1 MARVRNLATRSQFV
15 NVQLPVADLRSLIGS
30 ETGRILRPTW
40 PDPDVGQEFVRGL
53 GVVRS
58 LPGFGTAALGWRGEQ
73 TYIDA
78 SRLVRFTPG
87 WFDRSAVWIKPTHR
101 RLLGAGIAWRV
112 DLGMVVKWREGV
124 GPRTANALATRV
136 LSLPIR
142 IGQLDRPLAESGR
155 ALTAKLLALTTHA
168 GHLPDRRWMVAGR
181 PLVLINEYETGHGKL
196 KILTAPVSWNNR
208 PMSMFVLRRGNYYT
222 SEVRRLRH
230 ALWRSYQELETL
242 RLVLRTWRSQQVEFD
257 PKQLRDYLAPQLKLL
272 SKRARDTYDQ
282 PTLLGIAAE
291 ATGFDIGDLAALA
304 VDLGRE
310 SKGIVRSLENVIN
323 ALEAAK
329 RERDTPKTI
338 NFLSV
343 QWRTRMQ
350 GDSYTFHDRAAGV
363 FGHDNSVS
371 GGSFTAG
378 DTSVPALDEL
388 MSAIAGLKSQ
398 LAPERAEFLEE
409 AAQELRGATDDPR
422 RAETILERIGGIA
435 ALGGTAGTA
444 VIEAVQSVAGAL
456 GIGR

>member
-1 MARVRNLATRSQFV
+1 M

-30 ETGRILRPTW
+30 ATGRILRPSW
-40 PDPDVGQEFVRGL
+40 PDPEVGQEFVQ
-53 GVVRS
+53 GVGAVRS
-58 LPGFGTAALGWRGEQ
+58 LPGAGMAAPGWRGER

-78 SRLVRFTPG
+78 SRLVRFTPD

-136 LSLPIR
+136 LGLPIR
-142 IGQLDRPLAESGR
+142 IGELDRSLAESGR
-155 ALTAKLLALTTHA
+155 VLTTELLARTTHA
-168 GHLPDRRWMVAGR
+168 GHVPDRRWMVAGR
-181 PLVLINEYETGHGKL
+181 PLVLINEYAIGHGTL
-196 KILTAPVSWNNR
+196 KIVTAPVSWNNR
-208 PMSMFVLRRGNYYT
+208 PMSVFVLRRGAYY
-222 SEVRRLRH
+222 SSDVRGLRH
-230 ALWRSYQELETL
+230 ALWRAYQELETL
-242 RLVLRTWRSQQVEFD
+242 RLVLRAWRSQQVEFD
-257 PKQLRDYLAPQLKLL
+257 PKRLRDYLAPQLKLL

-291 ATGFDIGDLAALA
+291 ASGFDVGDLEALA

-310 SKGIVRSLENVIN
+310 SKGIVRSLKNVITT
-323 ALEAAK
+323 LEVAK

-343 QWRTRMQ
+343 QWRARMQ
-350 GDSYTFHDRAAGV
+350 GDSYTFHDKAAGV

-371 GGSFTAG
+371 GGTFTAG
-378 DTSVPALDEL
+378 DTSVSALDEL
-388 MSAIAGLKSQ
+388 LTAIAGLKAQ

-409 AAQELRGATDDPR
+409 AAQELRATDDPR
-422 RAETILERIGGIA
+422 RVETILERIGGIA
-435 ALGGTAGTA
+435 ALAGTAGTA